1 MKPYIALAV
10 FAAATVLIAIAG
22 NWNGDFVWDEGFWN
36 DNLHLLEQHGFS
48 TEFLLGMKDQAPGPL
63 WQVIHWLAKP
73 ITQLHPGRMR
83 LLNLALAIGVLG
95 LLGRTI
101 AQWKAVDHPHL
112 TAFLTMCVP
121 GIALMSGTAMTEIPT
136 LLFALGY
143 VCLTVQYVL
152 APDRRTSHRLALA
165 ALAGILLGVTVL
177 SRANFLAMAFA
188 TPCLI
193 VLRRVRADWRVV
205 TIGSAISLVVALA
218 ISGPVFRVWGGLV
231 PPDVAGNAQ
240 LSVNWWNLVLTAFQL
255 TAVVLVLSPTW
266 FRASLREYFA
276 WGSLG
281 IVLLVINVTVGGVE
295 HQSSTVSTVL
305 NRIGLGDSAGM
316 LVARGTPALFMT
328 YCGFFISRGIRY
340 AFAHCRDVVPLF
352 GFLIAAVLVA
362 GTSIIPLNFGLRTSA
377 QIAPFLAMAL
387 APQVL
392 SGRGSIPLKLLG
404 LGLGNY
410 YLWAQLAQ
418 WS

>member
-1 MKPYIALAV
+1 MKLFVALAV
-10 FAAATVLIAIAG
+10 LAATTVLIGIVG
-22 NWNGDFVWDEGFWN
+22 NWNGDFVWDEGFWIG
-36 DNLHLLEQHGFS
+36 NLHLLEQHGFS

-101 AQWKAVDHPHL
+101 AQWKAIDHPHL
-112 TAFLTMCVP
+112 TAFVTMCVP

-143 VCLTVQYVL
+143 VYLTVQYVL

-165 ALAGILLGVTVL
+165 ALAGVSLGVAVL
-177 SRANFLAMAFA
+177 SRANFLAIAFA

-193 VLRRVRADWRVV
+193 VLPRVRSDWKVV
-205 TIGSAISLVVALA
+205 TLGSAFSLVVALA

-240 LSVNWWNLVLTAFQL
+240 LSVNWWNLVLTALQL
-255 TAVVLVLSPTW
+255 SVVVLVLSPTW
-266 FRASLREYFA
+266 FKATRREYA
-276 WGSLG
+276 VWGL
-281 IVLLVINVTVGGVE
+281 IAFVFFVLNYAVGVVE
-295 HQSSTVSTVL
+295 HQSATVSTLL
-305 NRIGLGDSAGM
+305 NKIGVGDAAGR
-316 LVARGTPALFMT
+316 LVARGTPALFIT
-328 YCGFFISRGIRY
+328 YCGFFVARGIRY
-340 AFAHCRDVVPLF
+340 ALAHCREVVPLF
-352 GFLIAAVLVA
+352 GFLIATVLVA

-377 QIAPFLAMAL
+377 QIAPFLALAL
-387 APQVL
+387 APGVL
-392 SGRGSIPLKLLG
+392 RGRGSIPLKLAG

-410 YLWAQLAQ
+410 FLWAQLAQ
-418 WS
+418 L